1 MSKRLY
7 KNILWLVVLLMVVV
21 WAAVIL
27 WNTRRNNPYRPGITC
42 SSYYLRND
50 LLTCPE
56 KYEFNNALQK
66 CVPIDEN
73 GCTALA
79 VPSTITAAE
88 FTCTPTRL
96 HKRSRDRP
104 CQAIVDCATD
114 VSTYS
119 AEGMCFK
126 LTENDTFV
134 EVECMQVPGCRYLD
148 MVHVPL
154 ELTFNEVGAQHYDT
168 FTCPVSLENN
178 RFVRITKQPCF
189 IGMTC
194 ANDNNKTLLSCPY
207 HWQCLDDHEDA
218 AAEIL
223 CVPCWYYARCQ
234 YMNAYTPVQAI
245 AAALT

>member
-1 MSKRLY
+1 MSKRLL
-7 KNILWLVVLLMVVV
+7 KNILWLIVLVMVAIWV
-21 WAAVIL
+21 AVSL

-42 SSYYLRND
+42 NSYYSRND

-56 KYEFNNALQK
+56 KYEFDNDLQK
-66 CVPIDEN
+66 CVPINET

-88 FTCTPTRL
+88 FTCTPKRL
-96 HKRSRDRP
+96 HKRNRDRP
-104 CQAIVDCATD
+104 CQSIVDCATG
-114 VSTYS
+114 VPTYS

-126 LTENDTFV
+126 LTEGDTFV

-154 ELTFNEVGAQHYDT
+154 ELTFNEFDYDT
-168 FTCPVSLENN
+168 FTCPTSLDQQ
-178 RFVRITKQPCF
+178 FVRTTKQPCF

-194 ANDNNKTLLSCPY
+194 SNGNNNKTLLSCPY

-218 AAEIL
+218 STEIL
-223 CVPCWYYARCQ
+223 CVPCWYYDRCQ
-234 YMNAYTPVQAI
+234 YMNAYTPVQTI